1 MHGRARGGAT
11 YPPPI
16 FPIISGL
23 ESDPDF
29 PFGSKIDFDDR
40 MKKRVYDV
48 IIA

>member
-1 MHGRARGGAT
+1 MHGRARGGQLT
-11 YPPPI
+11 PPI

-40 MKKRVYDV
+40 MKNGYMT
-48 IIA
+48 